1 MRRPG
6 GRRVWLC
13 SRDTTTTCNRPSED
27 GNGRA
32 EDEKGVRAAVPIRR
46 RREGLD
52 RGAGG
57 TGACGDWYEL
67 GGEGV
72 GEAQPLLSLAQNP
85 DKPKQGPTFLL
96 QFTLK
101 Y

>member
-1 MRRPG
+1 METVGPKMRKGSEPQSRSAGG
-6 GRRVWLC
+6 GRAW
-13 SRDTTTTCNRPSED
+13 T
-27 GNGRA
+27 GA
-32 EDEKGVRAAVPIRR
+32 W
-46 RREGLD
+46 EGLD

-57 TGACGDWYEL
+57 TGACGDWYQL

>member
-1 MRRPG
+1 METVGPKMRKGSEPQSRSAGG
-6 GRRVWLC
+6 GRAW
-13 SRDTTTTCNRPSED
+13 T
-27 GNGRA
+27 GA
-32 EDEKGVRAAVPIRR
+32 
-46 RREGLD
+46 REG
-52 RGAGG
+52 REPVVTG
-57 TGACGDWYEL
+57 TSWEVKGS
-67 GGEGV
+67 